1 MFPPETIKSIY
12 EKNTALS
19 DQMIMSISKW
29 EQMYFGKAPWTDKN
43 IYSLRLEQAIVREL
57 ANVSLNEMTAKV
69 SNERLD
75 KVFQSSVKNL
85 NKSLQKGLATGA
97 MVIKPV
103 GKEKVQCLSQSEFI
117 PVEYDVNGKLTKVI
131 FPEIKKVSEQETFI
145 RLEFHS
151 LDFSSGL
158 TITNKAFHSFNSFGL
173 GKEIPLKSLSEWAG
187 LESEIHYPM
196 MLRNAFGYYANP
208 IDNTV
213 DGSHGGVSA
222 FACAENL
229 IRTADEQ
236 FGRLNWEFESAER
249 RIDIDEQAIK
259 IYENSGYEISRI
271 YRKVDSENL
280 FREFSPAVREANFI
294 AGLEEYKRNIEFAVG
309 LSYGDISNPQTVDK
323 TATEIKASKARKYNT
338 VSAIQNNLRTCL
350 DDFVYS
356 LAFYN
361 ALTTSGYEFICD
373 FRDSILTDEDTERQR
388 DMQDVSAGIMRPEEY
403 RAKWYGETLETALK
417 NLPQSAQVL
426 D

>member
-1 MFPPETIKSIY
+1 MTLIRS
-12 EKNTALS
+12 A
-19 DQMIMSISKW
+19 
-29 EQMYFGKAPWTDKN
+29 
-43 IYSLRLEQAIVREL
+43 YS
-57 ANVSLNEMTAKV
+57 
-69 SNERLD
+69 
-75 KVFQSSVKNL
+75 VF
-85 NKSLQKGLATGA
+85 
-97 MVIKPV
+97 
-103 GKEKVQCLSQSEFI
+103 
-117 PVEYDVNGKLTKVI
+117 KL
-131 FPEIKKVSEQETFI
+131 
-145 RLEFHS
+145 H
-151 LDFSSGL
+151 
-158 TITNKAFHSFNSFGL
+158 
-173 GKEIPLKSLSEWAG
+173 
-187 LESEIHYPM
+187 M
-196 MLRNAFGYYANP
+196 MLRNALGYYVNP

-271 YRKVDSENL
+271 YRKIDSENL
-280 FREFSPAVREANFI
+280 FREFSPVVRETGFI

-373 FRDSILTDEDTERQR
+373 FKDSILTDEDTERQR

-417 NLPQSAQVL
+417 NLPQSTQVL